1 MRILRKQSKSQW
13 CISFVRAHL
22 KAGFLSDWID
32 LYFECSEGSED
43 EKDEEEMDVD
53 GSEDTDE
60 VAHALAAVEGLV
72 KSQGNKSSTD
82 LNDIASRL
90 NELMSG
96 YDNED
101 DSMFWLAHLG
111 LRMSFNVFTC
121 VGINLFYALYVK
133 MLQSLIALA
142 PE

>member
-1 MRILRKQSKSQW
+1 MDFFLRA
-13 CISFVRAHL
+13 RL
-22 KAGFLSDWID
+22 NAGFFLLDWLD
-32 LYFECSEGSED
+32 FECSEASED

-53 GSEDTDE
+53 GSEDGDE

-101 DSMFWLAHLG
+101 DGNLQLAQLG
-111 LRMSFNVFTC
+111 LCMT
-121 VGINLFYALYVK
+121 LMY
-133 MLQSLIALA
+133 SLV
-142 PE
+142 